1 MSLAVSP
8 SANLFCSVLLQYHV
22 KIYMLVTVYAVMLM
36 CSCDHTASFTFV
48 YESFRKQEDQ
58 PTITEQGQI
67 SVDKQQLQIISRL
80 VEGIFSNCFLSQM
93 QKEFEYQSSLTVD
106 RSISSRKT
114 KYYALWHGL
123 SYKSNYQAYYCPVA
137 SHRTKHSIHS
147 PTNVSIEPGT
157 ELSVIPFLL

>member
-1 MSLAVSP
+1 
-8 SANLFCSVLLQYHV
+8 
-22 KIYMLVTVYAVMLM
+22 MLVTVYAVMLM

-106 RSISSRKT
+106 QSQAAKQSIMP
-114 KYYALWHGL
+114 YGM
-123 SYKSNYQAYYCPVA
+123 V
-137 SHRTKHSIHS
+137 
-147 PTNVSIEPGT
+147 
-157 ELSVIPFLL
+157 